1 MRPPSRCAA
10 LVAVTAALATVVV
23 PGAWSPTPTPI
34 AHAATRYLDATFNVD
49 AQTDIVYGSAV
60 NVDGQTVT
68 LLLDVYT
75 PRGDTA
81 TNRPVFIWAHG
92 GFFFVGS
99 KETEKNWAIRMAQRG
114 YVTASIN
121 YRLSPTPVTSPVV
134 SVRDLQEINDARAD
148 MQTAVRWFR
157 ENATTLRIDPDRIA
171 VGGSSAGAVTALG
184 VALNNDSSPVA
195 DHPNFSSAVCTAVS
209 FAGANLPALADAGDA
224 GAIFH
229 HGTAD
234 TIVPYDMAVQTRDA
248 MVAQGLPVQFWDYAG
263 EGHSLTDASYD
274 IAITRTVQWLYDRVA
289 TAPYPCSAAVAA
301 RPKLAM
307 GAVTPINGGAGVAGR
322 SGVVSLVG
330 VDPDAAGYLQTLPCA
345 ATPGASSNLNL
356 DAAGQIRAALAV
368 VPFDASGR
376 ACVFNQPRAHV
387 VVDLQGAFAPGAFD
401 DVADDRILDTRAG
414 TKPAAG
420 SQTEIRGRPG
430 STAVVSLVVTETT
443 GAGYV
448 QVLACGSNPGAASNN
463 NADAVGQIRAVL
475 AFVRFDVD
483 GRACVYTQRGAHL
496 VVDLQGYMQPG
507 AFEDIVDARA
517 LDTRAGAR
525 PGVGSDLVVQGPPN
539 STAVVSLTA
548 TDVRSPGFAQ
558 FHACG
563 SAVGGS
569 SNLNVD
575 AVGQTIAGLA
585 FVRFDAQGRVCLFAQ
600 AATDL
605 VVDIQGTMAPGAFD
619 DIADVRLLDSRVKH

>member
-1 MRPPSRCAA
+1 MRSASRVAA
-10 LVAVTAALATVVV
+10 IVAFVATVVV
-23 PGAWSPTPTPI
+23 PVGGWAPASAPV
-34 AHAATRYLDATFNVD
+34 AYAATRYLDATFNVD
-49 AQTDIVYGSAV
+49 VQTDIVYGTAV
-60 NVDGQTVT
+60 DVTGQTVT
-68 LLLDVYT
+68 LLLDVYS

-81 TNRPVFIWAHG
+81 NNRPVFIWAHG
-92 GFFFVGS
+92 GFFAFGS

-121 YRLSPTPVTSPVV
+121 YRLSPTPVTAAVATA
-134 SVRDLQEINDARAD
+134 RDLQVINDARAD

-157 ENATTLRIDPDRIA
+157 ENAASLRIDPERIA

-184 VALNNDSSPVA
+184 VAINNDGGPVA
-195 DHPNFSSAVCTAVS
+195 DHSGFSSAVCTAVS
-209 FAGANLPALADAGDA
+209 FAGANLPALADGGDA

-234 TIVPYDMAVQTRDA
+234 TIVPYDIAVQTRDA
-248 MVAQGLPVQFWDYAG
+248 MAAQGLPVQFWDYAG
-263 EGHSLTDASYD
+263 EGHSLTDSSYD
-274 IAITRTVQWLYDRVA
+274 LAIARTVQWLYDRVA

-301 RPKLAM
+301 RTKLAM
-307 GAVTPINGGAGVAGR
+307 GAVTPIDGGVSAAGR

-330 VDPDAAGYLQTLPCA
+330 VEPDAPGYLQTLPCA
-345 ATPGASSNLNL
+345 TTPGASSNLNL

-368 VPFDASGR
+368 VPFDASGQ
-376 ACVFNQPRAHV
+376 ACVFNQPRSHV
-387 VVDLQGAFAPGAFD
+387 VVDLQGTFAPGAFD
-401 DVADDRILDTRAG
+401 DVADLRILDTRSGA
-414 TKPAAG
+414 KPVAG
-420 SQTEIRGRPG
+420 SQTEIRGRAG

-443 GAGYV
+443 AAGFV

-463 NADAVGQIRAVL
+463 NTDAAGQIRAVL

-483 GRACVYTQRGAHL
+483 GRACVYTQRSAHL
-496 VVDLQGYMQPG
+496 VVDVQGYMQPG
-507 AFEDIVDARA
+507 AFDDIVDTRA

-525 PGVGSDLVVQGPPN
+525 PGAGSDLVVQGPPN
-539 STAVVSLTA
+539 TTAVLALTA
-548 TDVRSPGFAQ
+548 TDVRNPGFVQ

-563 SAVGGS
+563 STVGAS

-585 FVRFDAQGRVCLFAQ
+585 FVRFDELGRVCLYTQ

-605 VVDIQGTMAPGAFD
+605 VVDIQGTMTPGAFD
-619 DIADVRLLDSRVKH
+619 DIADIRLLDSRVKH